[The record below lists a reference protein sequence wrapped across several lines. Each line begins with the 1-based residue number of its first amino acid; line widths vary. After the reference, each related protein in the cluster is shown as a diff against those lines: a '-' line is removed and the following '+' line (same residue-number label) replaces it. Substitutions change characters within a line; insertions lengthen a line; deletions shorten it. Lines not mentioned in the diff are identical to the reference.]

1 VLRGTFRRLEASY
14 PVLARWLGDRLDL
27 QLPAIGVS
35 VLTHAAI
42 LLLFAT
48 IAVAVHQDERPVQ
61 EFRTEV
67 VETTPLD
74 LTKMEATEAEVT
86 ETDAATTLEP
96 VAGSF
101 APTVSARIEVAPT
114 PTPTARAELA
124 KLDMPAATKL
134 VLPTA
139 AKLDQAVS
147 IRGSGSEHVGGVEG
161 AVDRVAVEIL
171 RQLEKGRTLV
181 VWAFD
186 ASGSLQAER
195 ERLAAHIRQV
205 YDHIHQYDKDDRS
218 ARDGLLTIVTA
229 FGEARKAMTPAPTAD
244 PETIAGAIRAVPLD
258 STGVENTFGTVA
270 SICRTWGRF
279 RHDGKAYRTM
289 VIVVTDEVGDDED
302 RLEEAIGLANKAKV
316 PVFVLGSPALFGR
329 AEGFMD
335 YTDPK
340 TKQVYHHL
348 PVRQGPESAVP
359 EVVRLPFWYSGPQH
373 EFLDAGFG
381 PWALSRLAGAT
392 SGIYFVTRMGSN
404 HPTFDPDAM
413 REYQP
418 DWVSRAQYEQAVMK
432 HPLRQAIINAAEVAQ
447 RNLPGQPGYGFP
459 AADSPEF
466 KDVMARNQEV
476 VAVVENTVDEALGPI
491 LAVRKL
497 RDRETSR
504 RWQAHYDLILGRLL
518 AMKVRTYS
526 YNTACAKM
534 KKDPLKFQNPS
545 SNAWRLVPSE
555 TVEYGTSS
563 KVTER
568 YVAEA
573 KAALQRVVKEHA
585 GTPWGMLAEREL
597 KDPLGLRWVETK
609 VPPPPKPR
617 PGNNNPPPQRRKKE
631 QAPPPKPPEPPKL

>member
-1 VLRGTFRRLEASY
+1 M
-14 PVLARWLGDRLDL
+14 
-27 QLPAIGVS
+27 
-35 VLTHAAI
+35 
-42 LLLFAT
+42 
-48 IAVAVHQDERPVQ
+48 
-61 EFRTEV
+61 
-67 VETTPLD
+67 TP
-74 LTKMEATEAEVT
+74 M
-86 ETDAATTLEP
+86 
-96 VAGSF
+96 
-101 APTVSARIEVAPT
+101 
-114 PTPTARAELA
+114 PTPTAKADLA
-124 KLDMPAATKL
+124 KLDVPAATRL

-147 IRGSGSEHVGGVEG
+147 IKGSGSEHVGGVEG

-195 ERLAAHIRQV
+195 ERLAGHIQQV
-205 YDHIHQYDKDDRS
+205 YDHIRQYDKDDRS
-218 ARDGLLTIVTA
+218 AQDGLLTIVTA
-229 FGEARKAMTPAPTAD
+229 FGETRKAMTPAPTGD

-270 SICRTWGRF
+270 SICRTWGKF
-279 RHDGKAYRTM
+279 RHEGKLYHTM
-289 VIVVTDEVGDDED
+289 IIVVTDEVGDDDE
-302 RLEEAIGLANKAKV
+302 RLEEAIGLANKARV

-335 YTDPK
+335 YKDPK
-340 TKQVYHHL
+340 TGKFYPHL
-348 PVRQGPESAVP
+348 PVRQGPESVVP
-359 EVVRLPFWYSGPQH
+359 EVVRLPFWYDGPQH

-381 PWALSRLAGAT
+381 PWALSRMAGAT
-392 SGIYFVTRMGSN
+392 GGIYFVTRMGSN
-404 HPTFDPDAM
+404 RPSFDPDAM

-418 DWVSRAQYEQAVMK
+418 DWVSRAQYEQAIMR
-432 HPLRQAIINAAEVAQ
+432 HPLRQAVINAAEVAQ
-447 RNLPGQPGYGFP
+447 RNLPAQPGYGFP

-476 VAVVENTVDEALGPI
+476 VAVVENTVDEALAPI

-545 SNAWRLVPSE
+545 SNAWRLVPSA
-555 TVEYGTSS
+555 TVEYGLSS
-563 KVTER
+563 KITEK

-573 KAALQRVVKEHA
+573 RAALQRVVKEHA

-597 KDPLGLRWVETK
+597 KDPLGLRWVETR

-617 PGNNNPPPQRRKKE
+617 PGNNNPPPQRRPKE
-631 QAPPPKPPEPPKL
+631 MTPPKPPELPKL